1 MDRIAAAGLAA
12 ALALTPLAAVAQ
24 PADSMTRSERIEKRT
39 KGMEKRFERLDV
51 DKDGVLTREEAQA
64 PLTKVFARMD
74 KDGDGVLSAEEI
86 KTLRAAA
93 EKRLAKRGDDKRG
106 DDERPRAR
114 KDRFE
119 RADKDRDGKITRD
132 EFLAQGLP
140 WFRRADRDGD
150 GKVTKAE
157 FDALLEKMKSR
168 AAGRD
173 DAGPKKASDRADGG
187 DAADADEDA
196 E

>member
-12 ALALTPLAAVAQ
+12 ALALTPLAASAQ

-51 DKDGVLTREEAQA
+51 DKDGVLTQEEAQA
-64 PLTKVFARMD
+64 PLTKAFARMD

-86 KTLRAAA
+86 KGLRAVA
-93 EKRLAKRGDDKRG
+93 EKRLAKRGDD
-106 DDERPRAR
+106 DRPRAR
-114 KDRFE
+114 KDRFD
-119 RADKDRDGKITRD
+119 RADKDGDGKITRD

-140 WFRRADRDGD
+140 WFRRADKDGD

-168 AAGRD
+168 AASRD
-173 DAGPKKASDRADGG
+173 GAAPKKASDRAGVG
-187 DAADADEDA
+187 DAGDTDEDA
-196 E
+196 D